1 MKMQTMKEASIKK
14 ETMIF
19 QRRDI
24 MIDSSNL
31 IKEVIYKIDTIP
43 LMGHKMLSNMISI
56 IKKMMSW
63 I

>member
-1 MKMQTMKEASIKK
+1 MKIQTMKEASIKK

-24 MIDSSNL
+24 MIDTSNL

-43 LMGHKMLSNMISI
+43 LMRHKMLSNMISI
-56 IKKMMSW
+56 IKKMMSC